1 MIKEPRLTD
10 EKIIDAIPK
19 EKGYSLGDANGL
31 SILIKPNGS
40 KLWRFRYIQPF
51 TKKKANLSIG
61 IYPEVSLEQ
70 ARKMTIDAR
79 ALLVNKIDPKKDRD
93 IKRKEEAE
101 VNQYLFE
108 NIANSWIAIK
118 SMELKPTGLKTII
131 NSLDNFILPSIAKYS
146 IKNIDTSL
154 VMETLQRIQD
164 NGNVEILMRNYLY
177 IYQIMDHATATGL
190 IDHNPLDKLKV
201 NFTL

>member
-1 MIKEPRLTD
+1 
-10 EKIIDAIPK
+10 
-19 EKGYSLGDANGL
+19 
-31 SILIKPNGS
+31 
-40 KLWRFRYIQPF
+40 
-51 TKKKANLSIG
+51 
-61 IYPEVSLEQ
+61 
-70 ARKMTIDAR
+70 MTVDAR
-79 ALLVNKIDPKKDRD
+79 SLLANKIDPKKYRD

-108 NIANSWIAIK
+108 NIANSWVALK
-118 SMELKPTGLKTII
+118 SLELKPTGLKTII
-131 NSLDNFILPSIAKYS
+131 NSLDNFILPSIAKHS

-177 IYQIMDHATATGL
+177 IYQIMDHATVTGL